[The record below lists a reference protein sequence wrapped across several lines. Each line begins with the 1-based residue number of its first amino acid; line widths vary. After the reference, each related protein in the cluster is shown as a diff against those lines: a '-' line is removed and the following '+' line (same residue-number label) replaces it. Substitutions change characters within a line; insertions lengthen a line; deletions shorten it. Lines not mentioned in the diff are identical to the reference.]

1 MIWNRYQNVTVSY
14 VNNKKCI
21 YIVLI
26 YQLTAYNTDD
36 QNQTVIGQRKAKSQS
51 FQCQWQQNE
60 EEKKWNALCSR
71 PDVSPKGV
79 IVFIDFKA
87 ISVRVGVSATD
98 QLLVRVVEQPQLGLE
113 LRLVQH
119 VT

>member
-1 MIWNRYQNVTVSY
+1 M
-14 VNNKKCI
+14 
-21 YIVLI
+21 
-26 YQLTAYNTDD
+26 
-36 QNQTVIGQRKAKSQS
+36 
-51 FQCQWQQNE
+51 
-60 EEKKWNALCSR
+60 
-71 PDVSPKGV
+71 SPKGV